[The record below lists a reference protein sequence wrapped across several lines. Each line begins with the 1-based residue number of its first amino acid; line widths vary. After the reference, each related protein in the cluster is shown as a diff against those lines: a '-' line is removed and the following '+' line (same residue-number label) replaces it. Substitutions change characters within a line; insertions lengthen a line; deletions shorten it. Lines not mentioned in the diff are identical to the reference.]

1 MASLAKRR
9 AVDQAVENGSGSGSG
24 SESGGESDGSSDNS
38 VLDPQQEVQ
47 VDFEAHTISD
57 SDCSG
62 IKRLLQQL
70 FLKASINVTEL
81 ADIIIQ
87 QNYVGSVVRQAE
99 ILDENSD
106 EDDEGGVFG
115 FITVVNLTER
125 KGTESVEQIKD
136 LVLSQCKTHHQ
147 TAAEQLE
154 KILNDNS
161 KPVNFLISERFINV
175 PPQIALPLHK
185 QLQAELVD
193 AQKTGKPCGKCHYY
207 LIISKA
213 YLEVGKKKPNQ
224 RGKPKED
231 LKFANAEDEF
241 FYEQSTLKFSYSVE
255 NECDSCLSGRWSL
268 DDIPMKPLRVV
279 MLIPADRSNAVMD
292 KLKEY
297 LSV

>member
-9 AVDQAVENGSGSGSG
+9 ALEDAEGTGSGSGSSG
-24 SESGGESDGSSDNS
+24 SGEGSGDSGEDSAEE
-38 VLDPQQEVQ
+38 LHEEVQ
-47 VDFEAHTISD
+47 IDFEAHTISD
-57 SDCSG
+57 SDCNG

-70 FLKASINVTEL
+70 FLKASINLTEL

-87 QNYVGSVVRQAE
+87 QNHIGSVIRQAE
-99 ILDENSD
+99 VLDESNEDDD
-106 EDDEGGVFG
+106 EDGVFG
-115 FITVVNLTER
+115 FITVLNLTER
-125 KGTESVEQIKD
+125 MGTESVEQIKD
-136 LVLSQCKTHHQ
+136 LVLSQCKTHHPM
-147 TAAEQLE
+147 AAEQLE

-193 AQKTGKPCGKCHYY
+193 AQKTNKPCGKCHHY

-213 YLEVGKKKPNQ
+213 CMEAGKKKPHQ
-224 RGKPKED
+224 RGKQKED
-231 LKFANAEDEF
+231 LMFANAEDEF
-241 FYEQSTLKFSYSVE
+241 FYEQSIMKFSYSVE
-255 NECDSCLSGRWSL
+255 EESDSCLSGRWAF
-268 DDIPMKPLRVV
+268 DDVPMKPLRVV
-279 MLIPADRSNAVMD
+279 MLIPADRLNAVMD